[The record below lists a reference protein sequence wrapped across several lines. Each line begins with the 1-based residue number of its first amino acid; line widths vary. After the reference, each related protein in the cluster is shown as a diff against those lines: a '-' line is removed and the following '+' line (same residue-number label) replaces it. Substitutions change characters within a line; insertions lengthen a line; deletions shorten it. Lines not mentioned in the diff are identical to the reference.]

1 MSSFDIDQ
9 ESVSI
14 PVSRYKLGGLI
25 MYALAFL
32 VLGIVIIVYA
42 QEISLTS
49 YRYHPPKVY
58 VILMGA
64 FSAAFGGVAS
74 LLFIYRFFLSSKPG
88 LIVDLEGIHDN
99 STLMGI
105 GLIRWDEIIDI
116 KEADQA
122 GYINIIVKDPEKL
135 VDRVRNPLIKRAIK
149 ADFNK
154 HGTPVSIAETTLR
167 CGYNELWSLLTTR
180 FYEYQRAI
188 ENTHTS
194 I

>member
-25 MYALAFL
+25 MYAFAFL
-32 VLGIVIIVYA
+32 AVGILIIVYA
-42 QEISLTS
+42 KEISQTG
-49 YRYHPPKVY
+49 YRHPPKVY
-58 VILMGA
+58 VIFMGIL
-64 FSAAFGGVAS
+64 SAAFGGVAS
-74 LLFIYRFFLSSKPG
+74 LLFVYRFFLSSKPG

-105 GLIRWDEIIDI
+105 GLIRWDEIIEI

-135 VDRVRNPLIKRAIK
+135 VDRIRNPLIKRAIK

-167 CGYNELWSLLTTR
+167 CGYDELWSLLTTR

-188 ENTHTS
+188 ENTHTG